1 MAVRGAWMMKLLPL
15 IFLLLFVVGISGTP
29 VAGEQKASVM
39 ITGYQVSPE
48 ALMYNDIGT
57 VTVTVKNME
66 AVQSVRILEASLLE
80 REIKVLSD
88 PYVSIGSLGPGES
101 LNLSFTIK
109 AGYTDGIYYPR
120 LLLEAENAENIRYQ
134 IPVKIDSTPLT
145 IGVKEIPEEIVKGER
160 TEIKLAVGNPR
171 PNTVTGVKIV
181 AADENMIPSEVFM
194 GTLSSDET
202 KVASFN
208 FTPQTR
214 GVHTLTF
221 SLEFKNGDNPHSAA
235 LSIPLN
241 VTESKKSAELILTG
255 IELESTLRMSVY
267 KITGDINNAGLEEAR
282 SVVMKVGEGA
292 GIEAVDP
299 YKAYFVGL
307 LSPDDFSSFE
317 LDVKVDETVTKVP
330 LLIEY
335 KDDEGN
341 LFSTTE
347 YISIERHQ
355 TTSSKELPVSMIA
368 LLVVIALLIIGVVAY
383 SWKRR

>member
-1 MAVRGAWMMKLLPL
+1 MMKLLPL
-15 IFLLLFVVGISGTP
+15 IFLILFVVGISGTP

-39 ITGYQVSPE
+39 ITDYHVSPE

-57 VTVTVKNME
+57 ITVTVKNME
-66 AVQSVRILEASLLE
+66 AVQSVRIKEVSLLE

-88 PYVSIGSLGPGES
+88 PYFSIGGLGPGES
-101 LNLSFTIK
+101 LNLSFTIR
-109 AGYTDGIYYPR
+109 AGYTDGIYYPKI
-120 LLLEAENAENIRYQ
+120 LLEAENAENIRYQ

-145 IGVKEIPEEIVKGER
+145 IGVKDMPEEMVKGER
-160 TEIKLAVGNPR
+160 AEIKLVVGNPR

-181 AADENMIPSEVFM
+181 TNDENMIPSEVFM
-194 GTLSSDET
+194 GTLSSDES

-221 SLEFKNGDNPHSAA
+221 TLEFKNGDNPHSTA

-255 IELESTLRMSVY
+255 IEIESTLGMSVY

-282 SVVMKVGEGA
+282 SVVMKVGEGE

-317 LDVKVDETVTKVP
+317 LDVKVEVNVTKVP

-368 LLVVIALLIIGVVAY
+368 VLVVSALLIIGVIAY
-383 SWKRR
+383 SWKKR